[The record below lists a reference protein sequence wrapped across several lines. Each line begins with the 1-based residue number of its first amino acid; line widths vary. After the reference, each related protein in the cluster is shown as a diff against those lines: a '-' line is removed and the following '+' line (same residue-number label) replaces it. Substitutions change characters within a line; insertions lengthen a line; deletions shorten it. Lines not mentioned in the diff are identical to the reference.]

1 MTITGNEK
9 QAILYV
15 VTNKLNKLQYFGIIH
30 KEGKTIQQRFDDH
43 ARGVG
48 GRYLFKAIQEF
59 GVENFTIEEIER
71 GELEYIRQREVEET
85 ANTLF
90 VHGKGYNGN
99 CGKCIILND
108 EMWSKKI
115 ANTNQETRVPK
126 WKETYNENRHK
137 HDYSRDANFLEKQE
151 QNNYSKIRG
160 KTKHECERLQKLAD
174 SNKQKW
180 QQPTETM
187 ILGKIKSIK
196 TNRLK
201 TEEEKRKIIEKQIV
215 TRKLKREQG
224 LYTTSPCIWITPIGT
239 FKNAEEGAVKF
250 GIGVTTFKTWCT
262 NNKQILKR
270 HHKHNENILTEWD
283 NLFTHD
289 IGFKVIR
296 QTKTP
301 KINKNW
307 NTFLN

>member
-30 KEGKTIQQRFDDH
+30 KEGKTIQQRFEDH
-43 ARGVG
+43 ARGAG

-71 GELEYIRQREVEET
+71 GELEYIRQREIEET

-90 VHGKGYNGN
+90 VQGKGYNGN

-108 EMWSKKI
+108 EMWVRKI
-115 ANTNQETRVPK
+115 ANTDQEIRVPK
-126 WKETYNENRHK
+126 WKETYNKNRHE
-137 HDYSRDANFLEKQE
+137 HDYSRDAIFLEKQE

-187 ILGKIKSIK
+187 IQGKIKSIK

-201 TEEEKRKIIEKQIV
+201 TEEEKRKIIEKQIAA
-215 TRKLKREQG
+215 RKLKREQG
-224 LYTTSPCIWITPIGT
+224 LYTTSPCTWFTPIGT
-239 FKNAEEGAVKF
+239 FKNAEEGAIKF
-250 GIGVTTFKTWCT
+250 GIGVATFKTWCI

-270 HHKHNENILTEWD
+270 HHKHNENILPEWD

-307 NTFLN
+307 NIFLK

>member
-15 VTNKLNKLQYFGIIH
+15 VTNKLNRLQYFGIIH
-30 KEGKTIQQRFDDH
+30 KEGKTIQQRFEDH

-71 GELEYIRQREVEET
+71 GELEYIRQREIEET

-90 VHGKGYNGN
+90 VHDKGYNGN
-99 CGKCIILND
+99 CGKCIILNE
-108 EMWSKKI
+108 EMWVRKI

-126 WKETYNENRHK
+126 WKETYNKNRYK

-180 QQPTETM
+180 QQPTESM
-187 ILGKIKSIK
+187 ILGKIKSIE
-196 TNRLK
+196 TNK
-201 TEEEKRKIIEKQIV
+201 KKSAEEKQIIQDKQNAA
-215 TRKLKREQG
+215 RKLKQEQG
-224 LYTTSPCIWITPIGT
+224 LYTTSPCTWFTPIGT
-239 FKNAEEGAVKF
+239 FKTAEEGAVKF
-250 GIGVTTFKTWCT
+250 GIGVATFKTWCV

-270 HHKHNENILTEWD
+270 HHKHNENILSEWD
-283 NLFTHD
+283 NLYTHD

-296 QTKTP
+296 QTKTS

-307 NTFLN
+307 NTFLH